1 MTTSLAL
8 PAQPALPAL
17 PVRIPTDIPIN
28 PASVLRALRSLR
40 RRLPTVV
47 LFAAVSFSSWT
58 LDYALVLTLNSL
70 TGSVLLAVVGARLVS
85 CTVSFLLNRRL
96 FQAAP
101 ETFMRSAFGYAAV
114 QGTTTTTSYLAIA
127 VLTWAGVPLWLAKI
141 LVDSSLFGLN
151 YLLQSRL
158 VYRSG
163 SPASCVGIRTAAA

>member
-17 PVRIPTDIPIN
+17 PSIPTSIPTD
-28 PASVLRALRSLR
+28 PASILRALRSLR

-58 LDYALVLTLNSL
+58 LDYALALALNSL

-163 SPASCVGIRTAAA
+163 SPASHGGIKAAMA

>member
-17 PVRIPTDIPIN
+17 PSIPTDLT
-28 PASVLRALRSLR
+28 SVLRTLRMLR

-47 LFAAVSFSSWT
+47 LFATVSFSSWT
-58 LDYALVLTLNSL
+58 LDYVLALTLNSV

-96 FQAAP
+96 FRAAP

-163 SPASCVGIRTAAA
+163 STAPHVGIRAAAA